1 MQAYHRYGPA
11 LRRKCERM
19 LGNREDAEDV
29 VQTLFID
36 LLRKG
41 RTDVELGYL
50 YRAATTRSLNVLR
63 DSRRRRELLRR
74 NLDRSAVDPG
84 HEGRVLSLDVLARLV
99 GQLDEQGAELL
110 VYRYCDDM
118 TQEEI
123 AELTGVS
130 RKTVGKRLRRL
141 QARVEATVGEGT

>member
-19 LGNREDAEDV
+19 LSNREDAEDV

-50 YRAATTRSLNVLR
+50 YRAVTTRSLNVLR
-63 DSRRRRELLRR
+63 DGKRRRELLRR
-74 NLDRSAVDPG
+74 NLDRGVVDPG
-84 HEGRVLSLDVLARLV
+84 PEGQVLSVDVLARLV
-99 GQLDEQGAELL
+99 DQLDEQGAELL
-110 VYRYCDDM
+110 VYRFCDDM

-130 RKTVGKRLRRL
+130 RKTVGKRLQRL
-141 QARVEATVGEGT
+141 HALVEAVAGEGA